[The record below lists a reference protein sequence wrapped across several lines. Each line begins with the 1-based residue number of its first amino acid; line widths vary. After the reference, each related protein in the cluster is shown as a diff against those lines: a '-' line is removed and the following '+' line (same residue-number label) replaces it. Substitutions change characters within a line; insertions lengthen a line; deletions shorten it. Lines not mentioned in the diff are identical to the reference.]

1 MDASVKTL
9 TGKYMIHAKIKEDLK
24 KAMLA
29 KEQEK
34 TLVLR
39 GVISAFMNEMI
50 AKKVTT
56 PEIADEDGFNVLRR
70 LVKQR
75 KDSIEQFT
83 KGNRA
88 DLAKSEES
96 EMKIIETYLPQMMSK
111 DEVIKIVQ
119 DKIAEVGT
127 VDKTK
132 IGQFMGGIMKEL
144 KGKADGTLVK
154 EVIEELLK

>member
-1 MDASVKTL
+1 
-9 TGKYMIHAKIKEDLK
+9 MIHAKIKEDLK

-34 TLVLR
+34 MIVLR
-39 GVISAFMNEMI
+39 GVLSGFMNEMI
-50 AKKVTT
+50 AKKMSGE
-56 PEIADEDGFNVLRR
+56 EIPDEEALNVLRR

-88 DLAKSEES
+88 DLAKAEES
-96 EMKIIETYLPQMMSK
+96 EIKIIDVYLPQMMSK
-111 DEVIKIVQ
+111 EDVTKIIKT
-119 DKIAEVGT
+119 KIAEAGT
-127 VDKTK
+127 IDKTK

-154 EVIEELLK
+154 EIIEELVK

>member
-1 MDASVKTL
+1 
-9 TGKYMIHAKIKEDLK
+9 MIHAKIKEDLK
-24 KAMLA
+24 RAMLA

-50 AKKVTT
+50 AKKVAT
-56 PEIADEDGFNVLRR
+56 PEIADEDAFSILRR

-83 KGNRA
+83 KGNRL
-88 DLAKSEES
+88 DLAKAEES
-96 EMKIIETYLPQMMSK
+96 EIKIIEVYLPQMMSK
-111 DEVIKIVQ
+111 DEVIKVVEA
-119 DKIAEVGT
+119 KIKEAGT

-154 EVIEELLK
+154 EVIEELLR